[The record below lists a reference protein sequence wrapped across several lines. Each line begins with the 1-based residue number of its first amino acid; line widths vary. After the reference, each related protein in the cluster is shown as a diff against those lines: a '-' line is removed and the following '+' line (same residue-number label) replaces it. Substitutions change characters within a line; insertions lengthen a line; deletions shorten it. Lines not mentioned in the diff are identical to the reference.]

1 MDGQIQSLGWSPT
14 IQRMVTNQKEVY
26 LEFDT
31 VTELAKLTSGDNC
44 HGWSATIPR
53 MVAHHPKDGHPPEG
67 TVLQTW
73 NSALKLNSQNEVQVT
88 TSMDGH
94 LPF

>member
-53 MVAHHPKDGHPPEG
+53 MVAHHPKDGHPPERSR
-67 TVLQTW
+67 LQMRNLGRT
-73 NSALKLNSQNEVQVT
+73 LNSQN
-88 TSMDGH
+88 
-94 LPF
+94 